1 MAEILLVSSSFIR
14 SIEYDAQTLM
24 LIVQFKDGNKYSYY
38 RVPPGV
44 VGDFKNAVSKGE
56 YYSKYIK
63 GNYGES
69 A

>member
-1 MAEILLVSSSFIR
+1 MAEISLVSSSFIR
-14 SIEYDAQTLM
+14 SIEYDAQTLH
-24 LIVQFKDGNKYSYY
+24 LIVRFKDGNQYSYF

-44 VGDFKNAVSKGE
+44 VGDFKNAISKGE

-69 A
+69 S

>member
-1 MAEILLVSSSFIR
+1 MAEISLVSSSFIR
-14 SIEYDAQTLM
+14 SIEYDAQTLF
-24 LIVQFKDGNKYSYY
+24 LVIQFKDGNRYSYS

-44 VGDFKNAVSKGE
+44 VGDFKNAISKGE

-63 GNYGES
+63 GNYAES